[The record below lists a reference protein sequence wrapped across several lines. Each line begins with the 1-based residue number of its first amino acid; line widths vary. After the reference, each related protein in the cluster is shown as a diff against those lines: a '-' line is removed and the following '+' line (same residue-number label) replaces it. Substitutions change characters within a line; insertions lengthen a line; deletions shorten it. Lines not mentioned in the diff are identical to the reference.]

1 MKVVNGQSKKRGYLI
16 NWRRHFRFATPPSVE
31 SHFRSVFSEE
41 KSSITRK
48 MRQIDEKCLLN
59 TRWNYQLAMNFP
71 LDSNI
76 QCRFPFP
83 INFSQQLNK
92 LVIRKRFEIDE
103 EGLRITNL
111 KPRSDY

>member
-1 MKVVNGQSKKRGYLI
+1 M
-16 NWRRHFRFATPPSVE
+16 SVE
-31 SHFRSVFSEE
+31 YKVEL
-41 KSSITRK
+41 SIG
-48 MRQIDEKCLLN
+48 DD
-59 TRWNYQLAMNFP
+59 FP